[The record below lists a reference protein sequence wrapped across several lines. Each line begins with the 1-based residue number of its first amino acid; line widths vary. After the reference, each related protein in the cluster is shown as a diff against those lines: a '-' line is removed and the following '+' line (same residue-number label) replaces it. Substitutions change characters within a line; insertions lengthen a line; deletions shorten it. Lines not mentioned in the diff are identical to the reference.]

1 MPHKIFLVDDHPL
14 VRQGIR
20 ALIEKEPDLVV
31 CGEAEDTPEAMGGIS
46 KACPDLAIVDLSLHS
61 SSGIDLLESVRLR
74 WPDLP
79 VLVLSMYDEAVY
91 GERALR
97 SGAKGYVMKQEAP
110 AKVVRAIR
118 QVLRGRVFVSPD
130 VSDRILQR
138 LAGKQ
143 PEQAACTVD
152 ALSNRELQVF
162 QLIGEGATNQ
172 KVSETLKVSVK
183 TVESHIER
191 MKEKLGVESGRD
203 LIQRA
208 VEWALSRQGP
218 RPVF

>member
-1 MPHKIFLVDDHPL
+1 MPHKVFLVDDHPL
-14 VRQGIR
+14 VRQGISY
-20 ALIEKEPDLVV
+20 LIEKEGDLAV
-31 CGEAEDTPEAMGGIS
+31 CGEADDGPEALDGIS
-46 KACPDLAIVDLSLHS
+46 KTFPDLAVIDLSLRS

-79 VLVLSMYDEAVY
+79 VLVLSMYDESVY

-110 AKVVRAIR
+110 AKVVEAIR
-118 QVLRGRVFVSPD
+118 QVLRGHVFVSPQ
-130 VSDRILQR
+130 VSDRIMQR

-143 PEQAACTVD
+143 TGQTACTVD
-152 ALSNRELQVF
+152 SLSNRELQVF

-172 KVSETLKVSVK
+172 RVAENLKVSVK

-191 MKEKLGVESGRD
+191 MKEKLGVESGRE

-208 VEWALSRQGP
+208 VEWVLGRQGP
-218 RPVF
+218 RPAF